1 MLKPDPW
8 SSKSYKEGFAYQATK
23 IVRDLWQW
31 SDEGALPIIVD
42 AASCTH
48 GLLDNVPEALADA
61 ELKLWNQLRIMD
73 VVDWLRDEVAPH
85 LPIVHSMGKPVRWAW
100 R

>member
-1 MLKPDPW
+1 M
-8 SSKSYKEGFAYQATK
+8 
-23 IVRDLWQW
+23 RDLWQW
-31 SDEGALPIIVD
+31 SDEGALLIIVD

-61 ELKLWNQLRIMD
+61 ELELWNQLRIMD